1 MNRLQ
6 EIFKGFAHTH
16 YDNFDYFK
24 LFITNTDCIS
34 VVVESLDE
42 DRYNVKVRLS
52 WLKPDNHI
60 AVEYLD
66 NFTDTLDNISV
77 ARILKLVGEKTAG
90 IRCQSVTKVILRDF
104 RNHSSVSI
112 DEKPAEFA
120 ESVYNK
126 VAQLF
131 KDVEY
136 QRPLEYS
143 FGNFLTNA
151 YICIDMGGIVNLVL
165 SIGHIY
171 FSASILYD
179 TRESMY
185 MNSPRVT
192 DWDTLVSKVKNLSDD
207 FLKAVD
213 YNGKVEALSAKKAV
227 EGLSVLW
234 NPISSENSK
243 EK

>member
-1 MNRLQ
+1 M
-6 EIFKGFAHTH
+6 A
-16 YDNFDYFK
+16 
-24 LFITNTDCIS
+24 ITYQFVGSI
-34 VVVESLDE
+34 
-42 DRYNVKVRLS
+42 KVRLS

-90 IRCQSVTKVILRDF
+90 IRCQAVTKVLLRDF
-104 RNHSSVSI
+104 RNHGDISI
-112 DEKPAEFA
+112 EEKPAEFA

-126 VAQLF
+126 VSQLF
-131 KDVEY
+131 EDVEY

-143 FGNFLTNA
+143 FANFLTNA
-151 YICIDMGGIVNLVL
+151 YIRIDMGGIVNLVL

-171 FSASILYD
+171 FSASITYD
-179 TRESMY
+179 GRESMY
-185 MNSPRVT
+185 MNSPKVT
-192 DWDTLVSKVKNLSDD
+192 DWDTMVSNVKELFDD
-207 FLKAVD
+207 FLKAVGD
-213 YNGKVEALSAKKAV
+213 NGRVEALSAKKAV

>member
-1 MNRLQ
+1 MNIQ
-6 EIFKGFAHTH
+6 EIFRGFAHTH
-16 YDNFDYFK
+16 FDSFDYFK
-24 LFITNTDCIS
+24 LFITNTDYIS
-34 VVVESLDE
+34 VVAESLGE
-42 DRYNVKVRLS
+42 DTYNIKVRLHG
-52 WLKPDNHI
+52 LKPDNHI
-60 AVEYLD
+60 GVEYLD
-66 NFTDTLDNISV
+66 IFTDTLDNISV
-77 ARILKLVGEKTAG
+77 ARILNLVGRKTASLQKPC
-90 IRCQSVTKVILRDF
+90 CQAVTKVLLRDF
-104 RNHSSVSI
+104 RNHGDISI
-112 DEKPAEFA
+112 EEKPAEFA

-126 VAQLF
+126 VSQLF

-143 FGNFLTNA
+143 FANFLTNA
-151 YICIDMGGIVNLVL
+151 YIRIDMGGILSLVL

-192 DWDTLVSKVKNLSDD
+192 DWDTMVSKVKNLSED

-213 YNGKVEALSAKKAV
+213 YNGRVEALSAKKAV

-234 NPISSENSK
+234 NPISSEK
-243 EK
+243 I